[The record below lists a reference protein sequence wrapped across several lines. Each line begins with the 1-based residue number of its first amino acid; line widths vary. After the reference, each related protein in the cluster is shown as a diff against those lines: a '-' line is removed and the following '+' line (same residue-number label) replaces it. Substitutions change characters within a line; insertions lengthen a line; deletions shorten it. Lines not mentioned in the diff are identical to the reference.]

1 MSYESRDETDVSNV
15 ASERSAL
22 SPSEK
27 FSRQQENEIQRPRGR
42 RRPGVGGRQS
52 EPLQE
57 SLVLRALCPNHSKA
71 QPSDF
76 QVVLDGHTAPTLHG
90 RVLEGKMYEADLPGP
105 MEGRSSEAGLC
116 PREDEPRLLSKAS
129 REGVEG
135 KLCFSWNQSLR
146 LWLLVLRD
154 KVVMLIW

>member
-27 FSRQQENEIQRPRGR
+27 FSRQQENEAQRPRGR

-105 MEGRSSEAGLC
+105 MEGVPVRLGFV
-116 PREDEPRLLSKAS
+116 PGRLLSKAS